1 MIEPLGPPAELLALL
16 QMRASFVL
24 ALHKGPD
31 GDAMGSGLALYHALV
46 AQGRQVQVVAPT
58 ATADHYLWMPGAQA
72 LRQAVEGAPEVA
84 IFLDCDSAARLG
96 DLEAPLEQLSVV
108 AQIDHHKGEAFGQ
121 VQYLDRSAA
130 ATTIMVYRIL
140 KALDWPIT
148 TDIATCLYT
157 GMVTDTGFF
166 RFENTNE
173 EVLRAAADMV
183 ALGVVASSVATHVSE
198 ARPLHRMRLMGRALD
213 ALQTAA
219 DGAIVYSVLRQ
230 EDYAATGAGAG
241 DTEGIID
248 LLKQVQGGQVAF
260 VLKEINGSEQWG
272 VSLRAPVVDVA
283 EVARQ
288 FGGGGHARAAGF
300 DAAGTA
306 GEVVGR
312 LVAALEEALAELAR
326 ARRAV
331 N

>member
-1 MIEPLGPPAELLALL
+1 MTAPLAPPPELLALL
-16 QMRASFVL
+16 QTRASFVL

-31 GDAMGSGLALYHALV
+31 GDAMGSGLALYHALL

-58 ATADHYLWMPGAQA
+58 TAADHYQWLPGAAA
-72 LRQAVEGAPEVA
+72 LRQELDGAPEVV
-84 IFLDCDSAARLG
+84 IFLDCDSAARVG
-96 DLEAPLEQLSVV
+96 DLQVPLESLSVI
-108 AQIDHHKGEAFGQ
+108 AQIDHHKGEAFGHA
-121 VQYLDRSAA
+121 QYLDRTAA
-130 ATTIMVYRIL
+130 ATTVMVYRIL
-140 KALDWPIT
+140 TALDWPIT
-148 TDIATCLYT
+148 ADIATCLYT

-183 ALGVVASSVATHVSE
+183 ALGVNASDVANRVSE

-213 ALQTAA
+213 SLQTAA
-219 DGAIVYSVLRQ
+219 DGAVVYSILRQ
-230 EDYAATGAGAG
+230 EDYEVTGASAG

-248 LLKQVQGGQVAF
+248 LLKQVRGGRACF
-260 VLKEINGSEQWG
+260 VLKANGDDQWG

-312 LVAALEEALAELAR
+312 LVAALEQALAELEH
-326 ARRAV
+326 
-331 N
+331 